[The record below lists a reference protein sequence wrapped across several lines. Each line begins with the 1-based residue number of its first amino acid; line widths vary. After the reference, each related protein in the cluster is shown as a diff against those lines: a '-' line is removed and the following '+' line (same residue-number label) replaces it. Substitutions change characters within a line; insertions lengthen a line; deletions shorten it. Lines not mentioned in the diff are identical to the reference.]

1 MFRGRYVPGGPGFA
15 TASVVGVAEQ
25 TDPADGPTAGTA
37 QVTFGLRLGA
47 FVVDSIL
54 ADLFAIIVNGGYH
67 VGGRQNLSTYVA
79 FLLIEIVFVT
89 LAGQTP
95 GMRVAGIAVIRDKG
109 IGRPGIRWV
118 LLRTLLLAVIVPA
131 LIVDSA
137 GRAMHDRAAGLRMVR
152 TRG

>member
-1 MFRGRYVPGGPGFA
+1 
-15 TASVVGVAEQ
+15 VA
-25 TDPADGPTAGTA
+25 DPTNRADSAQTAGQETGR
-37 QVTFGLRLGA
+37 VTFGLRLGA

-95 GMRVAGIAVIRDKG
+95 GMRVAGIAVVREKG
-109 IGRPGIRWV
+109 IGRPGIQWV
-118 LLRTLLLAVIVPA
+118 LLRTVLLAVIVPA

-137 GRAMHDRAAGLRMVR
+137 GRGMHDRAAGLRMVR

>member
-1 MFRGRYVPGGPGFA
+1 V
-15 TASVVGVAEQ
+15 SGVA
-25 TDPADGPTAGTA
+25 DPTNRTETTA
-37 QVTFGLRLGA
+37 QPVTFGLRLGA
-47 FVVDSIL
+47 FIIDSIV
-54 ADLFAIIVNGGYH
+54 ADLLAIIVNGGYH
-67 VGGRQNLSTYVA
+67 VGGRQNLSTYLA

-95 GMRVAGIAVIRDKG
+95 GMRVAGFAVVREADL
-109 IGRPGIRWV
+109 GRPRLQWV

-131 LIVDSA
+131 LIVNDE

>member
-1 MFRGRYVPGGPGFA
+1 
-15 TASVVGVAEQ
+15 VADSTEGAESTTQ
-25 TDPADGPTAGTA
+25 P
-37 QVTFGLRLGA
+37 VTFGLRLGA

-67 VGGRQNLSTYVA
+67 VGGRQNVSTYVA

-95 GMRVAGIAVIRDKG
+95 GMRVAGIAVIREKG

-118 LLRTLLLAVIVPA
+118 LLRTVLLAVIVPA

-137 GRAMHDRAAGLRMVR
+137 GRGMHDRAAGLRMVR

>member
-1 MFRGRYVPGGPGFA
+1 VADPTNQADSAEPAAEA
-15 TASVVGVAEQ
+15 TNR
-25 TDPADGPTAGTA
+25 
-37 QVTFGLRLGA
+37 VTFGLRLGA
-47 FVVDSIL
+47 FIVDSIL

-95 GMRVAGIAVIRDKG
+95 GMRVAGIAVVREKG
-109 IGRPGIRWV
+109 IGRPSIRWV
-118 LLRTLLLAVIVPA
+118 LLRTVLLAVIVPA

-137 GRAMHDRAAGLRMVR
+137 GRGMHDRAAGLRMVR